1 MIAVWVLA
9 VVARP
14 YVWWKLVLIGGS
26 VAGYLI
32 LFALPFTREFFKLDP
47 SNVAA
52 TTLAITLGA
61 IGVVLVE
68 LSWWISARLHGEK
81 RKMFATPDDL
91 PGEHHHA
98 HSE

>member
-1 MIAVWVLA
+1 M
-9 VVARP
+9 
-14 YVWWKLVLIGGS
+14 
-26 VAGYLI
+26 AGYLI